1 MQQNPPPS
9 IPTPASLPRIPD
21 IPSAALTPHDDPS
34 SSSPFTWSD
43 FLDFNLDES
52 LNISFHQ
59 PESEPDQPGL
69 DQSQPSEIHGEE
81 KPGRIRKRDPRLTC
95 SNFLAGRIPC
105 ACPELDAMLEE
116 EESGLPGKKRTRTVR
131 NSGGAPTR
139 CQVPGCEVDIS
150 ELKGY
155 HKRHRVCLQCANASA
170 VALDGESKRYCQ
182 QCGKFHIL
190 SDFDEGKRSCR
201 RKLERHNIRRRRKPN
216 GSKEGTEKEAQESI
230 LADDVSGDDD
240 IGKDGICVSSQI
252 EEREI
257 LLESDGH
264 VSTLS
269 SVLGSQNLQSD
280 SVVSFAASG
289 ETHIEGDKQNPKYKH
304 FPSYGDKSDF
314 CSVIFQWLASM
325 PVELEGYIRPGC
337 TILTAFIAMPKPVWL
352 KLLEE
357 PALCIRDLVASPG
370 SMLSGRGTMHVYLD
384 DMVFFVRK
392 DATSVVKVKVKD
404 RAPKLHYIY
413 PTCFEAGRPMEF
425 VACGSYLLQSNFRYD
440 MMLHLGLLKA
450 CSRRWPQRLGN
461 PKAGDVSKG
470 SALVCLLP
478 RHGRTKAAPLR
489 HCLLPINILLPM
501 QVDEANLD
509 GIHGTVNLVWFL
521 ISFAGRYLAYNI
533 RVSSPCF
540 EKGDANRA
548 DHQLL
553 KIYVPQI
560 DMALFGP
567 AFIEVENQSGL
578 SNFIP
583 ILVGDKET
591 CVEMEILQQKFDT
604 RLSTREQNPS
614 PSCEVFALRQAQ
626 FSEFLLDVAWLLKK
640 PVSDQKLTSSHIQ
653 RFKYLLDFLIE
664 KESFVVL
671 ERVFCSL
678 RSAMENN
685 SVDGISDSDMRLLQK
700 NMDMAERRLAQKVL
714 EKEFPG
720 IPAPNDANFCSHSC
734 QNENVFVVPAAN
746 QGIQRTVKNMLGLIV
761 TSPSLHDDA
770 TVPLLKEEVIMNVN
784 IPERPRKSCSRLLT
798 RTILTSRLL
807 IVAIMAVGVCFGV
820 CAVVLH
826 PQRISQ
832 IATTI
837 QRSRSRKDRI
847 WGGAFSYDFLLAFP
861 PPRAQKPELVWNL
874 LFKASFS
881 LEEILLDRLRLPDR
895 LLLLS
900 FALVVSAAR
909 SD

>member
-1 MQQNPPPS
+1 MQQNSPPS

-21 IPSAALTPHDDPS
+21 IPSAAPLTPHDDPS

-52 LNISFHQ
+52 LNISFHP

-170 VALDGESKRYCQ
+170 VVLDGESKRYCQ

-216 GSKEGTEKEAQESI
+216 GSKEGTEKEPQESI

-314 CSVIFQWLASM
+314 SSVIFQWLASM

-425 VACGSYLLQSNFRYD
+425 VACGSYLLQSNFRRAPGAG
-440 MMLHLGLLKA
+440 HSA
-450 CSRRWPQRLGN
+450 SETQRQATFQRGVLW
-461 PKAGDVSKG
+461 
-470 SALVCLLP
+470 
-478 RHGRTKAAPLR
+478 
-489 HCLLPINILLPM
+489 PINILLPM

-509 GIHGTVNLVWFL
+509 GILGTVNLVWFL

-640 PVSDQKLTSSHIQ
+640 PVSDQKLTPSHIQ

-700 NMDMAERRLAQKVL
+700 NMDIAERRLAQKVL

-720 IPAPNDANFCSHSC
+720 FPAQNDANFCSHSC

-784 IPERPRKSCSRLLT
+784 IPERPRNSCSRLLT

-837 QRSRSRKDRI
+837 QRC
-847 WGGAFSYDFLLAFP
+847 
-861 PPRAQKPELVWNL
+861 
-874 LFKASFS
+874 LFDNS
-881 LEEILLDRLRLPDR
+881 
-895 LLLLS
+895 
-900 FALVVSAAR
+900 
-909 SD
+909 

>member
-1 MQQNPPPS
+1 
-9 IPTPASLPRIPD
+9 
-21 IPSAALTPHDDPS
+21 
-34 SSSPFTWSD
+34 
-43 FLDFNLDES
+43 
-52 LNISFHQ
+52 
-59 PESEPDQPGL
+59 
-69 DQSQPSEIHGEE
+69 
-81 KPGRIRKRDPRLTC
+81 
-95 SNFLAGRIPC
+95 
-105 ACPELDAMLEE
+105 MLEE

-131 NSGGAPTR
+131 NSGGAPAR

-170 VALDGESKRYCQ
+170 VVLDGESKRYCQ

-216 GSKEGTEKEAQESI
+216 GSKEGTEKEPQESI

-304 FPSYGDKSDF
+304 FPSYGDKSAF
-314 CSVIFQWLASM
+314 SSVCPSGRISFKLYDWNPAEFPRRLRHQIFQWLASM

-425 VACGSYLLQSNFRYD
+425 VACGSYLLQSNFRPKR
-440 MMLHLGLLKA
+440 MGSTLNGQMLMLMELK
-450 CSRRWPQRLGN
+450 
-461 PKAGDVSKG
+461 
-470 SALVCLLP
+470 
-478 RHGRTKAAPLR
+478 
-489 HCLLPINILLPM
+489 PINILLPM

-540 EKGDANRA
+540 ERGDANRA

-626 FSEFLLDVAWLLKK
+626 FSEFVLDVAWLLKK
-640 PVSDQKLTSSHIQ
+640 PVSSDQNLTSSHIQ
-653 RFKYLLDFLIE
+653 RFIYLLDFLIE

-784 IPERPRKSCSRLLT
+784 IRKGPES
-798 RTILTSRLL
+798 
-807 IVAIMAVGVCFGV
+807 
-820 CAVVLH
+820 
-826 PQRISQ
+826 
-832 IATTI
+832 
-837 QRSRSRKDRI
+837 
-847 WGGAFSYDFLLAFP
+847 
-861 PPRAQKPELVWNL
+861 
-874 LFKASFS
+874 
-881 LEEILLDRLRLPDR
+881 
-895 LLLLS
+895 
-900 FALVVSAAR
+900 LVVGY
-909 SD
+909 